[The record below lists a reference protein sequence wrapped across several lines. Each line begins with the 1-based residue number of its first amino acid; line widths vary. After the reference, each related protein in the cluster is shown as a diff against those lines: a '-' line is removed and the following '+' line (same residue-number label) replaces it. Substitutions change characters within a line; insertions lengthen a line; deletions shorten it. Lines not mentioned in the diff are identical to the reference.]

1 VVSQTTVS
9 RANADLTLVS
19 LRALEIFLEELRGDR
34 RSLTRMTSIA
44 IGAKALLYCYE
55 QTRMPLRPKVQFRP
69 STRPEALRLSA
80 DLPRFLAVILY
91 LSGFLCTLSGSVV
104 KAQEDRLTDTGP
116 GVVQARINAAVVKI
130 PVIDGNDIKF
140 MRLTTAEGLSQLRLR
155 VRDNGRGIDP
165 KLLDGN
171 GWSGHYGLRGM
182 RERAEIVGGK
192 FTLWSEIGSGT
203 ELELVIPA
211 SRAYAKPSGP
221 QRLWSRGNNKWT
233 KS

>member
-1 VVSQTTVS
+1 
-9 RANADLTLVS
+9 
-19 LRALEIFLEELRGDR
+19 
-34 RSLTRMTSIA
+34 
-44 IGAKALLYCYE
+44 
-55 QTRMPLRPKVQFRP
+55 MPLRPKVQFRP
-69 STRPEALRLSA
+69 SARPEALRLSA

-140 MRLTTAEGLSQLRLR
+140 MRLTTAEGLSQIK
-155 VRDNGRGIDP
+155 VSQIVQDNQGFMWFGTQYGLDRYDGYNFKVFVHDP
-165 KLLDGN
+165 KDTNSLSGSLIYELFKDRDGALWISSGQFLDRLDPATGKF
-171 GWSGHYGLRGM
+171 R
-182 RERAEIVGGK
+182 RFAGGK